1 MVFNYAMAI
10 ITKNID
16 VVVKFP
22 LNFDEIEK
30 ALKIQGIEPLRY
42 AIVKV
47 DNNTLTVNVTFQN
60 L

>member
-1 MVFNYAMAI
+1 MAI
-10 ITKNID
+10 ISKNID

-30 ALKIQGIEPLRY
+30 ALKIQGVEPLRY

-60 L
+60 LW